1 MNNTSSP
8 IGYATAARTWWW
20 HPKPVFAADLQAPG
34 MESAAAGTWWW
45 HPKPVAADTIA

>member
-1 MNNTSSP
+1 MNNTLSAP
-8 IGYATAARTWWW
+8 APTAAATWWW
-20 HPKPVFAADLQAPG
+20 HPKPGVVAVPGLG